1 MLAVKV
7 MKRIQSRQILME
19 EKIEF
24 AMRHEHII

>member
-24 AMRHEHII
+24 AMRREHII